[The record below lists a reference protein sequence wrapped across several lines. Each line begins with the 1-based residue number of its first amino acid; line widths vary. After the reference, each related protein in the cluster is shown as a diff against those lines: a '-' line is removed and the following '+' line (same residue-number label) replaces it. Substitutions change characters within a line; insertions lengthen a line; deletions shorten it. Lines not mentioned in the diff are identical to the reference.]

1 MPPGKHRCLRLL
13 SVWQHTVP
21 AAHRLQYGADI
32 TCKAC
37 GKTSF
42 AVEVGLFT
50 IHRPWRRSTGKSR
63 ALPKRQCHA
72 ADSEGGGIRTRDLRI
87 KSPLLYLLS
96 YALGA
101 GLDGV
106 AEAGWPFSQSVG
118 PLAYHRSS
126 GRFQQIAFRM
136 LAVIIRPAGVIARQA
151 GFGMQHSEWPEVPGG
166 PVPAATTNATIY
178 QA

>member
-1 MPPGKHRCLRLL
+1 MFRCVNADSPALCFCCARNAAGRGLLAADAIRASCIGQPSKQCSTSTNRPKRTIAVPFSHLRLGLLTLTMPPGKHCCLRLL
-13 SVWQHTVP
+13 SVWQRTVP

-50 IHRPWRRSTGKSR
+50 IHRPWRGKSR
-63 ALPKRQCHA
+63 ALPTRQCHA
-72 ADSEGGGIRTRDLRI
+72 TDSEGGGIRTRDLRI

-101 GLDGV
+101 RL
-106 AEAGWPFSQSVG
+106 
-118 PLAYHRSS
+118 
-126 GRFQQIAFRM
+126 GR
-136 LAVIIRPAGVIARQA
+136 
-151 GFGMQHSEWPEVPGG
+151 
-166 PVPAATTNATIY
+166 
-178 QA
+178 